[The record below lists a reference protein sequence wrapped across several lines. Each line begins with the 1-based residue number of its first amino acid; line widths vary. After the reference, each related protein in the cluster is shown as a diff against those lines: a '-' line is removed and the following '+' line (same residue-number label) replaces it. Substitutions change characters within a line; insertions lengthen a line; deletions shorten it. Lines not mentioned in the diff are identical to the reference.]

1 MSKRFRPTHGRIQNA
16 TSLINGGKGNATIR
30 SLDEEEGELEEKE
43 GVVVSIKQDFING
56 AGWKVKSEGQ
66 TYMCSCATSMY
77 ELPDTKER
85 GGYLYPTETIKVK
98 FQINPILKINTITEI
113 TSLGSETEK
122 IDISQW
128 KHGDES
134 TTVIAKPRSA
144 ISISDGFITMNYDNN
159 NKVVA
164 DNDGVKTEGQK
175 TQINTKETNINS
187 DTIKVKGIYLTDLI
201 TGESRLVS
209 NEFTSYDL
217 GKINNANISISR
229 TNNITQLDI
238 CGDMNI
244 DDKRVI
250 GEIKDQKLFPLTTQ
264 SQQLVTDGTCTYSV
278 TVDDNGVI
286 YVANVN
292 KCGNDKNVHIESL
305 TQWSTPQVNTYNY
318 IQVIVRETC
327 DYCNEGTNTK
337 SEFINYCPQC
347 QTFNTLIDEPTSISC
362 KTCRTKYCQNC
373 GVNLNNPAQKL
384 KFYKDNYISSYG
396 TTCQYCDNHLTGG
409 TTKQYVNYCPECQSW
424 GWLTQS
430 EMEQNGKTI
439 NILKCNNCGNKFC
452 GTCGIDQEKHGLTLS
467 VNSSTQYA
475 QYKNALRKLKYIRDG
490 V

>member
-1 MSKRFRPTHGRIQNA
+1 MSKRFRPTYGRVQNA

-77 ELPDTKER
+77 ELPETKER

-98 FQINPILKINTITEI
+98 FQINPILKINTITEV
-113 TSLGSETEK
+113 TSAGSETEK
-122 IDISQW
+122 IDINKW

-144 ISISDGFITMNYDNN
+144 ISISDGFITMNYNNN

-164 DNDGVKTEGQK
+164 DDDGVKTEGQK
-175 TQINTKETNINS
+175 TQINTKETNIDS
-187 DTIKVKGIYLTDLI
+187 DTIKVKGVYLTDLI

-209 NEFTSYDL
+209 NEFSSYDL
-217 GKINNANISISR
+217 GQIDEANISVNR

-238 CGDMNI
+238 YGEMDINDGM
-244 DDKRVI
+244 VV

-264 SQQLVTDGTCTYSV
+264 SQQLVTDGTCTYKI

-286 YVANVN
+286 YISSVN
-292 KCGNDKNVHIESL
+292 SCTDNDKVLITSL

-318 IQVIVRETC
+318 IKVVVRETC
-327 DYCNEGTNTK
+327 DYCDEGTNTK

-347 QTFNTLIDEPTSISC
+347 NTFNTLIDSPTSIKC
-362 KTCRTKYCQNC
+362 KICRTEYCQNC
-373 GVNLNNPAQKL
+373 GTNIQNPSQKL
-384 KFYKDNYISSYG
+384 KFYKDNYISAYG
-396 TTCQYCDNHLTGG
+396 TACKYCKTHLEGG
-409 TTKQYVNYCPECQSW
+409 ITKQYVNYCPDCEEW

-430 EMEQNGKTI
+430 VMQQGEDTI
-439 NILKCNNCGNKFC
+439 NILKCNNCGNNFC
-452 GTCGIDQEKHGLTLS
+452 STCGIDQNKHGLTLT
-467 VNSSTQYA
+467 NSPAQYST
-475 QYKNALRKLKYIRDG
+475 YKNALRKLKYIKDG